1 MPRRAATGAVR
12 VADSKERG
20 AVGLRGTLD
29 ALIESA
35 AFERL
40 LLERARPVLASAE
53 TAEDAVI
60 AAVAVALDSPVM
72 AVAAGPREA
81 ECLAAGLDAYL
92 GPDRVGL

>member
-1 MPRRAATGAVR
+1 M
-12 VADSKERG
+12 
-20 AVGLRGTLD
+20 GLRGTLD

-53 TAEDAVI
+53 TAEDAVL

-81 ECLAAGLDAYL
+81 ECLAAASISEGGSASQARRIPGASVLLAV
-92 GPDRVGL
+92 PA